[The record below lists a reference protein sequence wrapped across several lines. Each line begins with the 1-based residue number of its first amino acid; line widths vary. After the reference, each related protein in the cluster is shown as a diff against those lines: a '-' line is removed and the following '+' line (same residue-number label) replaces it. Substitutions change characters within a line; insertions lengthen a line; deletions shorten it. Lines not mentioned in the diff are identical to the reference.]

1 MKNILKTLSVILLT
15 LFTISC
21 EDEQDLMF
29 SVPEGSFSIITPTSG
44 ESVVLSEATL
54 SNPALTLTWS
64 PMDYT
69 TPTAVTYTVQIALD
83 GTDFA
88 NPIDLGTTTNT
99 NATFLSNEFNL
110 KCLEAGATPFVQ
122 SAINI
127 RIKASTG
134 STGSQEVYSNTI
146 NYLVTCFGCL
156 NQYAVGSALTQSG
169 WDWSTP
175 RVLLC
180 DNGVLTMT
188 ADFTNASGTAFR
200 FFTNQGDLSSGR
212 NYPWYVNEGYKI
224 VSTLTDA
231 LDGDNNFKMNGT
243 SGRYKL
249 TLDTNNKTI
258 NMAKRTLTTGDLDLE
273 PTSDWLV
280 GAATPGG
287 WSWAGNSETEFGEVS
302 NGIHEVALRLT
313 NNEAFRVF
321 LNNNGG
327 DSWDLGSRNYPWYVN
342 EGYTIDSELINAN
355 DGDSNFRYTGPTA
368 ILILRINSI
377 TKVIEVL

>member
-200 FFTNQGDLSSGR
+200 FFTNQGDWSSGR

-313 NNEAFRVF
+313 NNETFRVF

-368 ILILRINSI
+368 IRILKINSI

>member
-156 NQYAVGSALTQSG
+156 NQYALGSALTQSG

-200 FFTNQGDLSSGR
+200 FFTNQGDWSSGR

-258 NMAKRTLTTGDLDLE
+258 NIAKRTLTTGDLDLE

-368 ILILRINSI
+368 IRILRINSI

>member
-200 FFTNQGDLSSGR
+200 FFTNQGDWSSGR

-231 LDGDNNFKMNGT
+231 LDGDNNFKMDGT

-368 ILILRINSI
+368 IRILRINSI

>member
-69 TPTAVTYTVQIALD
+69 TPTAVTYTVEIAKG

-88 NPIDLGTTTNT
+88 NPISLGSTTSL
-99 NATFLSNEFNL
+99 NATFQTGDFNL
-110 KCLEAGATPFVQ
+110 KCLQVGAVPFVQ
-122 SAINI
+122 SEINI
-127 RIKASTG
+127 RVKATTG
-134 STGSQEVYSNTI
+134 TVGAQPAYSNSI
-146 NYLVTCFGCL
+146 SYLVTCFGCL
-156 NQYAVGSALTQSG
+156 NQYAVGSGLPQSG
-169 WDWSTP
+169 WNWSSP

-188 ADFTNASGTAFR
+188 ADISGDAGTAFR
-200 FFTNQGDLSSGR
+200 FFTTEGDWNTGK
-212 NYPWYVNEGYKI
+212 NYPYYQGEGYKI
-224 VSTLTDA
+224 VSSFVNA
-231 LDGDNNFKMNGT
+231 GDGDSNFRMIGPTGK
-243 SGRYKL
+243 YKV
-249 TLDTNNKTI
+249 TIDSNNKTI
-258 NMAKRTLTTGDLDLE
+258 NLARRTLTSGNVELE

-368 ILILRINSI
+368 IRILKINSI

>member
-1 MKNILKTLSVILLT
+1 
-15 LFTISC
+15 
-21 EDEQDLMF
+21 
-29 SVPEGSFSIITPTSG
+29 
-44 ESVVLSEATL
+44 
-54 SNPALTLTWS
+54 
-64 PMDYT
+64 
-69 TPTAVTYTVQIALD
+69 
-83 GTDFA
+83 
-88 NPIDLGTTTNT
+88 
-99 NATFLSNEFNL
+99 
-110 KCLEAGATPFVQ
+110 
-122 SAINI
+122 
-127 RIKASTG
+127 
-134 STGSQEVYSNTI
+134 
-146 NYLVTCFGCL
+146 
-156 NQYAVGSALTQSG
+156 
-169 WDWSTP
+169 
-175 RVLLC
+175 VLLC

-200 FFTNQGDLSSGR
+200 FFTNQGDWSSGR

-368 ILILRINSI
+368 IRILRINSI

>member
-29 SVPEGSFSIITPTSG
+29 SVPEGSFSIITPTSE
-44 ESVVLSEATL
+44 ESVVWSEATL

-200 FFTNQGDLSSGR
+200 FFTNQGDWSSGR

-368 ILILRINSI
+368 IRILRINSI

>member
-200 FFTNQGDLSSGR
+200 FFTNQGDRSSGR

-368 ILILRINSI
+368 IRILRINSI

>member
-200 FFTNQGDLSSGR
+200 FFANQGDWSSGR

-368 ILILRINSI
+368 IRILRINSI

>member
-200 FFTNQGDLSSGR
+200 FFTNQGDWSSGR

-313 NNEAFRVF
+313 NNETFRVF

-355 DGDSNFRYTGPTA
+355 DGDSNFRYTGPTT
-368 ILILRINSI
+368 IRILRINSI

>member
-188 ADFTNASGTAFR
+188 ADFTNASGTAFK
-200 FFTNQGDLSSGR
+200 FFTNQGDWSSGR

-368 ILILRINSI
+368 IRILRINSI

>member
-200 FFTNQGDLSSGR
+200 FFTNQGDWSSGR

-368 ILILRINSI
+368 IRILRINSI

>member
-200 FFTNQGDLSSGR
+200 FFTNQGDWSSGR

-313 NNEAFRVF
+313 NNETFRVF

-342 EGYTIDSELINAN
+342 EGYTIDSELVNAN

-368 ILILRINSI
+368 IRILKINSI

>member
-44 ESVVLSEATL
+44 ESVVLSEAAL
-54 SNPALTLTWS
+54 SNPALTLTWR

-69 TPTAVTYTVQIALD
+69 PPTAVTYTVQIALD

-134 STGSQEVYSNTI
+134 STVSQEVYSNTI

-200 FFTNQGDLSSGR
+200 FFTNQGDWSSGR

-342 EGYTIDSELINAN
+342 EGYSIDSELINAN

-368 ILILRINSI
+368 IRILRINSI

>member
-156 NQYAVGSALTQSG
+156 NQYALGSALTQSG

-200 FFTNQGDLSSGR
+200 FFTNQGDWSSGR

-313 NNEAFRVF
+313 NNETFRVF

-342 EGYTIDSELINAN
+342 EGYTVDSELINAN

-368 ILILRINSI
+368 IRILRINSI

>member
-188 ADFTNASGTAFR
+188 ADFTNANGTAFR
-200 FFTNQGDLSSGR
+200 FFTNQGDWSSGR

-313 NNEAFRVF
+313 NNETFRVF

-368 ILILRINSI
+368 IRILRINSI

>member
-200 FFTNQGDLSSGR
+200 FFTNQGDWSSGR

-313 NNEAFRVF
+313 NNETFRVF

-355 DGDSNFRYTGPTA
+355 DGDSNFR
-368 ILILRINSI
+368 
-377 TKVIEVL
+377 

>member
-200 FFTNQGDLSSGR
+200 FFTNQGDWSSGR

-313 NNEAFRVF
+313 NNETFRVF

-368 ILILRINSI
+368 IRILRINSI